1 MKLSPLKRTVLGI
14 AAPAV
19 VELILT
25 SLTSLA
31 DTIMVGKLGPY
42 AISAV
47 GLTTQPRFVMLAVFV
62 ALNVGATVLEA
73 RFRGEGNETS
83 PQQARG
89 IKPAGHNKADAELV
103 TVQAILLTALAAIAI
118 TVPGVLFA

>member
-1 MKLSPLKRTVLGI
+1 MKFTQLQKTVFGI

-25 SLTSLA
+25 SLTSIA
-31 DTIMVGKLGPY
+31 DTIMVGKLGPW

-62 ALNVGATVLEA
+62 ALNVGSTALVA
-73 RFRGEGNETS
+73 RFRGQGNRE
-83 PQQARG
+83 
-89 IKPAGHNKADAELV
+89 DAAVV
-103 TVQAILLTALAAIAI
+103 TVQAVMLTLVAAI
-118 TVPGVLFA
+118 